1 VHELSIAMALVDM
14 AAEEAEKR
22 GARVVAAH
30 VRLGILSGVV
40 KEALVSAY
48 QMASEGTAVE
58 GTSLVIDEIP
68 AIIHCAVCQQERQTR
83 PHEWFLCDVCG
94 TVAMDLV
101 RGRELELAALELE

>member
-1 VHELSIAMALVDM
+1 MHELSIAMALVDM

-48 QMASEGTAVE
+48 QMAS
-58 GTSLVIDEIP
+58 
-68 AIIHCAVCQQERQTR
+68 
-83 PHEWFLCDVCG
+83 
-94 TVAMDLV
+94 
-101 RGRELELAALELE
+101 

>member
-1 VHELSIAMALVDM
+1 MHELSIAMALVDM

-68 AIIHCAVCQQERQTR
+68 AIIHCAVCQQERRTR

-94 TVAMDLV
+94 TVATDLV